1 MYSIE
6 KKPWGYYLTFSDI
19 IHKEEMEKWV
29 GESKKALLNHPKEFG
44 VFVDMRKLKPL
55 DEETQKVMVT
65 GQQLYKSAGMS
76 KSAVVLESVSVS
88 LQFKRLAKESGIYQW
103 ERYIAAASNTNWE
116 QTGIDWITKGI
127 DPDK

>member
-19 IHKEEMEKWV
+19 IHKDEMTKWV
-29 GESKKALLNHPKEFG
+29 SDSKKELFGHPKEFG

-55 DEETQKVMVT
+55 DEETQKVMVS
-65 GQQLYKSAGMS
+65 GQQQYKAAGMN
-76 KSAVVLESVSVS
+76 KSVVILESVAVS
-88 LQFKRLAKESGIYQW
+88 LQFKRLAKESGIYEW
-103 ERYIAAASNTNWE
+103 ERYIAAASNPKWE
-116 QTGIDWITKGI
+116 QAGIDWLTKGI